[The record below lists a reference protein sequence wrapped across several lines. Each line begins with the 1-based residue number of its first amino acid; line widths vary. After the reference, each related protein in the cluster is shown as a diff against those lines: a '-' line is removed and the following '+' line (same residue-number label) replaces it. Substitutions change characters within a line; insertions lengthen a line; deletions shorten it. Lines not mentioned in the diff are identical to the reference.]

1 MVKNSSTNEEE
12 IIRKYS
18 STVYRIA
25 YSVTSNRADSDDI
38 YQNVFLRYIRKSLI
52 LTMKHTKKHGLSK

>member
-1 MVKNSSTNEEE
+1 MKGGFIMVKNSSTNEEE

-38 YQNVFLRYIRKSLI
+38 YQNVFCA
-52 LTMKHTKKHGLSK
+52 T